1 MGYGPVVNG
10 KQTPITPYK
19 GSWADTVNKPKET
32 KWNKKNPPD
41 VKPSLIV

>member
-19 GSWADTVNKPKET
+19 GSWAEQQQKTKE
-32 KWNKKNPPD
+32 KRD
-41 VKPSLIV
+41 G